1 MTADEPDK
9 FKRYA
14 QIEAS
19 GTEVFY
25 SMSTPLLLRMLSRA
39 RAGRRET
46 DDMRESPSPT
56 AKQFLLRDLVADM
69 ASGKSILVLMHS
81 QYRVGPP
88 RSPQMKN

>member
-25 SMSTPLLLRMLSRA
+25 SIDAATS
-39 RAGRRET
+39 
-46 DDMRESPSPT
+46 
-56 AKQFLLRDLVADM
+56 
-69 ASGKSILVLMHS
+69 
-81 QYRVGPP
+81 
-88 RSPQMKN
+88 